1 MGRIN
6 VINNP
11 AIEFFRA
18 KFRDANT
25 SIAECNTCVENI
37 SFFLAGETSRFLS
50 QSENEIT
57 SPLGTKMCS
66 VIDEEVI
73 LVPVLRAGFSL
84 LSGFQ
89 RILPCS
95 KVGFIWAHRNDQC
108 VAEIDQ
114 YKFPNN
120 INGHT
125 FVLLDTM
132 LATGNTINSCIDCI
146 RGYKP
151 KQIISISVFATKFG
165 IQNILQNVTEIV
177 STDITDELD
186 KNNYIYPGVGDA
198 GDRLYGK

>member
-1 MGRIN
+1 MGRIT

-18 KFRDANT
+18 KFRDATT

-66 VIDEEVI
+66 IIDEEVI

-95 KVGFIWAHRNDQC
+95 KVGFIWAHRNNQC

-120 INGHT
+120 INGRT

-132 LATGNTINSCIDCI
+132 LATGGTLNSCIDCI
-146 RGYKP
+146 QVYRP
-151 KQIISISVFATKFG
+151 KQIISVSVFATKFG
-165 IQNILQNVTEIV
+165 IENVSHNVTAII
-177 STDITDELD
+177 STDITDGLSEC
-186 KNNYIYPGVGDA
+186 NYVYPGVGDA